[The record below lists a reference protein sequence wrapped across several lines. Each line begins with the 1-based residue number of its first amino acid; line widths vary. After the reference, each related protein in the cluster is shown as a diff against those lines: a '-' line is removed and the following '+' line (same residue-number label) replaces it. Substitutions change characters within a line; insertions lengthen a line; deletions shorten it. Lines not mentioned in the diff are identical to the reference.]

1 MSVYG
6 PPTVH
11 IRNVICGSSFPASK
25 DKFRGTNL
33 QEGSPPDGVSG
44 VDLGENIEDLVAE
57 LYLPLLLGPR
67 QRRFG
72 RVKVHQ
78 VVHDV
83 DLKMEGEYIE

>member
-1 MSVYG
+1 MG
-6 PPTVH
+6 VH
-11 IRNVICGSSFPASK
+11 FQPQ

-44 VDLGENIEDLVAE
+44 VDLGEHIEDLVAE

-83 DLKMEGEYIE
+83 DLKMEGEYNE

>member
-1 MSVYG
+1 MG
-6 PPTVH
+6 VH
-11 IRNVICGSSFPASK
+11 FQPQ

>member
-1 MSVYG
+1 MCTYS
-6 PPTVH
+6 
-11 IRNVICGSSFPASK
+11 INVIWGCSFLASK
-25 DKFRGTNL
+25 DKIRGTNL

-44 VDLGENIEDLVAE
+44 VDLGEHIEDLVAE

-67 QRRFG
+67 QRSLG

-83 DLKMEGEYIE
+83 DLKMDGECIE